1 MTTRAA
7 TPVLRRDS
15 GVTLA
20 EMMVALGIITMVILA
35 AVGSFGVMLGAQ
47 RNAEAVDQ
55 AAQLAR
61 DRIET
66 TRLIPYDLLGFPTS
80 AAGYGSTYG
89 AENTVTLPV
98 ATPGVPTPVEEVI
111 RSPRTFTVTTDISW
125 TAAAVNAGLPVVT
138 TANQSFKRVHVT
150 ITWEQGSASKT
161 FESETFRAQS
171 ATDTPVEPG
180 RGPGQATCNG
190 PDASAICSVY
200 VTEGVVLNT
209 PAAGSATSTTTRSLD
224 FRVTLDVVPMSVK
237 ASVGTANLTLG
248 PTGDGTSWMF
258 LLPAGS
264 TVPVGASVV
273 TFTARV
279 AGVDQSFS
287 VDVRWSYAD
296 TTAVG
301 LAPAAGT
308 WLNGSFFSFLSP
320 DPSTFRGDESLSTV
334 AYLCVSSSTGTLFR
348 DAAFMFDVSGIK
360 DADGPFRPDVTYL
373 GTAAGSTIA
382 SPILASLSAQN
393 IGRPTVSTAAV
404 GKIRWYVLLPRTTVF
419 HASSTELTF
428 LVTRPQD
435 GLPVAVILS
444 VPVQFKTSVASCV

>member
-1 MTTRAA
+1 
-7 TPVLRRDS
+7 
-15 GVTLA
+15 
-20 EMMVALGIITMVILA
+20 MMVALGIITMVILA

-98 ATPGVPTPVEEVI
+98 ATPGVPAPVEEVI

-150 ITWEQGSASKT
+150 ITWEQGSGSKT

-224 FRVTLDVVPMSVK
+224 FRVTLDVVPISVK

-273 TFTARV
+273 TFTAT
-279 AGVDQSFS
+279 GVGPDQSFS
-287 VDVRWSYAD
+287 VDVRWSYASA
-296 TTAVG
+296 TAVG
-301 LAPAAGT
+301 IAPASGT
-308 WLNGSFFSFLSP
+308 WLNGSFFAFAST
-320 DPSTFRGDESLSTV
+320 DVTTFRGDETLSPRQNF
-334 AYLCVSSSTGTLFR
+334 CVNSTTGALFQ
-348 DAAFMFDVSGIK
+348 DVAFMFDVSGIV
-360 DADGPFRPDVTYL
+360 DTDGPFTPKVSYL
-373 GTAAGSTIA
+373 GTAPGSTVAAPIA
-382 SPILASLSAQN
+382 AELGATYV
-393 IGRPTVSTAAV
+393 GRPTVSAATGTA
-404 GKIRWYVLLPRTTVF
+404 KTRWYVLLPKSTTF
-419 HASSTELTF
+419 HAGSTELTF
-428 LVTRPQD
+428 TVTRPQD
-435 GLPVAVILS
+435 GLPVAVVLG
-444 VPVQFKTSVASCV
+444 VPVQFKPNPASCA